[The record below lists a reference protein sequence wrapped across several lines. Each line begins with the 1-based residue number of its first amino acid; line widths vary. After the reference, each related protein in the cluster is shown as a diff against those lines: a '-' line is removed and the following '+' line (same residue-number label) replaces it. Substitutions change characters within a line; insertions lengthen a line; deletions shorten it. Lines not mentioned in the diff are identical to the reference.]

1 MTGKPWKGK
10 LVELTLVNAE
20 VDRELSSFTHRESGM
35 QSRAT
40 ILVGAASVVGAIQLS
55 DGFAI
60 LNVVN
65 LALSFLAA
73 VCGVV
78 VVFPRRGDAPDPRR
92 MHLAV
97 LKDTSSEEALH
108 RIIEVKLDTL
118 DEDDRA
124 LRRRG
129 RWARAGLILLA
140 LSVLA
145 AAVGAF
151 MADADAKLLVLS
163 LSEMLAHGQ
172 R

>member
-1 MTGKPWKGK
+1 VAEKRWEGK
-10 LVELTLVNAE
+10 LAELSLVNAE
-20 VDRELSSFTHRESGM
+20 VDRELSSYTHRDGGM

-55 DGFAI
+55 EGFAL

-78 VVFPRRGDAPDPRR
+78 VVFPRRGDAPDPRK
-92 MHLAV
+92 MHSAV
-97 LKDTSSEEALH
+97 LKDTSPEEALH
-108 RIIEVKLDTL
+108 RMIEVKLDTL
-118 DEDDRA
+118 DEDDTA

-129 RWARAGLILLA
+129 WWARAGLILLA

-145 AAVGAF
+145 AAIGAF
-151 MADADAKLLVLS
+151 FPEADGKQLALDLS
-163 LSEMLAHGQ
+163 KVMGHV
-172 R
+172 